1 MTPHPCEDCG
11 ASATSH
17 RQIGGIRAW
26 RCAACSARAEREAWH
41 DDRPP
46 VPDDLAAAGWFWSDD
61 AQFLHWRDTTDPE
74 ACGVAVALCT
84 FPLPGSHIQDR
95 DDCFTVARNLD
106 RMRLA
111 GLADVAA
118 RRAGMKPPKKA
129 RQKARQ
135 APPAQLEMELV

>member
-11 ASATSH
+11 APATSH

-26 RCAACSARAEREAWH
+26 RCAACTARAEREAWH

-46 VPDDLAAAGWFWSDD
+46 VPADLAAAGWFWSDD
-61 AQFLHWRDTTDPE
+61 AQFLSWRDPADLE
-74 ACGVAVALCT
+74 ACGISICLDTYALPPT
-84 FPLPGSHIQDR
+84 TNGR

-118 RRAGMKPPKKA
+118 RRAGAKPPKKA

-135 APPAQLEMELV
+135 ATPAQLEMELV